1 MLTAAPKFTEVTFK
15 TTIDCKNCVKK
26 VEANL
31 PFEPG
36 IEDLKVSIKEKTI
49 WVKFNSEK
57 NSVEGV
63 KSAIERLGYEA
74 EEYKAEEE
82 KKECTK

>member
-36 IEDLKVSIKEKTI
+36 IEDMKVSIKEKTV
-49 WVKFNSEK
+49 WVKFNPEQ
-57 NSVEGV
+57 NSVEGL
-63 KSAIERLGYEA
+63 KAAIERLGYKA
-74 EEYKAEEE
+74 EEYKAE